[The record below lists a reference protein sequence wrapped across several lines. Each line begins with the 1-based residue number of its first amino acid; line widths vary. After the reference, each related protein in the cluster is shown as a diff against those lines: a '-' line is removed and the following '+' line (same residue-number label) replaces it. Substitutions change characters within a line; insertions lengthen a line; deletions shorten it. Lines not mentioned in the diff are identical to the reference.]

1 MQRYDAIVIGLGAMG
16 SSTAYQIAAK
26 GKTVLGLEQYT
37 PAHDRG
43 SSHGKSRVIRLT
55 LYREAIYIQL
65 LKRAY
70 ELWRQAEQDSG
81 REVLTVTGGLA
92 LGRPD
97 HGVIDGGLAS
107 AREVDL
113 RCEVLD
119 PNEVRRRFPPFAPS
133 PDMIG
138 VYEATAGFLRPEEAI
153 LAYCELAERRGAQ
166 LHFNEPVLRW
176 DASPSGD
183 RLAVVTPKQVYEA
196 GRLIIT
202 PGPWAL
208 SAFTKLALPLTVE
221 RLVMFWFGPQGGI
234 EPFLPDRF
242 PVYVCLPGDGERF
255 YGFPAHEGSRCGA
268 KVAFSRKGTPC
279 TPDTINR
286 QVEESEV
293 ALMRAHLAKCVPA
306 LNGTCIGARTCMY
319 TNTPD
324 LNFVIGPHPAY
335 PECVVAAGFSG
346 HGFKFASV
354 VGEILA
360 ELAVEGTTRYGI
372 ACFDPARF
380 SGAAGTQRGP
390 APAPFV

>member
-1 MQRYDAIVIGLGAMG
+1 MKGYDAIVIGLGAMG

-26 GKTVLGLEQYT
+26 GRKVLGLEQYS

-55 LYREAIYIQL
+55 LYREAVYIQL

-70 ELWRQAEQDSG
+70 ELWRQIAQDSE

-92 LGRPD
+92 LGRPE
-97 HGVIDGGLAS
+97 HSVIDGGLAS
-107 AREVDL
+107 AREFDL
-113 RCEVLD
+113 PCEVLD
-119 PNEVRRRFPPFAPS
+119 PGDVRRRFPPFTPS

-138 VYEATAGFLRPEEAI
+138 VYERTAGFLRPEEAI
-153 LAYCELAERRGAQ
+153 LAYHQQAARRGAQ

-176 DASPSGD
+176 DVSPSGD
-183 RLAVVTPKQVYEA
+183 RVAVATAKQEYEA
-196 GRLIIT
+196 ARLIIT

-208 SAFTKLALPLTVE
+208 SAFTKLDVPLNVE
-221 RLVMFWFGPQGGI
+221 RLVMFWFEPPGGI
-234 EPFLPDRF
+234 EPFLPGRF
-242 PVYVCLPGDGERF
+242 PVYVCLPDHGERF
-255 YGFPAHEGSRCGA
+255 YGFPAHEGPRGGA

-279 TPDTINR
+279 SPDTINR
-286 QVEESEV
+286 QVDESEI
-293 ALMRAHLAKCVPA
+293 ASMREHLAKCVPA
-306 LNGTCIGARTCMY
+306 LNGPCIGTQTCMY

-324 LNFVIGPHPAY
+324 LNFIIGSHPGC
-335 PECVVAAGFSG
+335 PQCVVAAGFSG

-360 ELAVEGTTRYGI
+360 ELAVQGTTRYGI

-380 SGAAGTQRGP
+380 SGASSAPHGP
-390 APAPFV
+390 ARAPFV